1 MGTGA
6 PLAADPL
13 EHLHRG
19 DALGL
24 YINVRAF
31 LLVLW
36 QLNQQRFGLFAQVVR
51 FAIEQ
56 VTGDLC

>member
-13 EHLHRG
+13 EHLHCG
-19 DALGL
+19 DTLWL

-36 QLNQQRFGLFAQVVR
+36 QLNQQRFGLFVQVVR

>member
-13 EHLHRG
+13 KHLNRG
-19 DALGL
+19 DTLWL
-24 YINVRAF
+24 YLNVRA
-31 LLVLW
+31 LPLVVW
-36 QLNQQRFGLFAQVVR
+36 QLNEQLLGLFVQVVR

>member
-1 MGTGA
+1 MGAGA

-13 EHLHRG
+13 KHLDRSN
-19 DALGL
+19 ALGL
-24 YINVRAF
+24 YLNVRAF
-31 LLVLW
+31 LLVVW
-36 QLNQQRFGLFAQVVR
+36 QLNEQRFGLLVQVVR

>member
-1 MGTGA
+1 MGAGA

-19 DALGL
+19 DALWL
-24 YINVRAF
+24 YLDVRAF
-31 LLVLW
+31 LLVVW
-36 QLNQQRFGLFAQVVR
+36 QLNQQRFGLLVQVVR
-51 FAIEQ
+51 FTVEQ

>member
-13 EHLHRG
+13 EHLNRSN
-19 DALGL
+19 ALGL
-24 YINVRAF
+24 YLNVRAF
-31 LLVLW
+31 LLVVW
-36 QLNQQRFGLFAQVVR
+36 QLNEQLLGLFVQVVR